1 MMRLLLAI
9 LLAAPVAAGDAGAVA
24 AAFAAADRAAAAADA
39 VPTPTA
45 TAAPTPAPAPT
56 ATPTATPTPTADTD
70 TDAAARL
77 GAALARL
84 ERLAGDFTQRTTDA
98 DGHEDEP
105 SSGSFMLQRPAFLRW
120 QVAMPWP
127 SLLIGDGR
135 QILFYDEG
143 LAQMTVRD
151 WDANPHSNPALVLLG
166 GAQLGRHFAV
176 RLVRGVWHL
185 RPLDDG
191 GWVTEIR
198 LRLDGRGLPQL
209 LQLHDS
215 LGQVQSIQFTNVR
228 RPANA
233 LDGSHFRFAPP
244 PGTAVSRERS
254 VDSAAPV
261 P

>member
-1 MMRLLLAI
+1 MVPLLFALLLAGA
-9 LLAAPVAAGDAGAVA
+9 AAP
-24 AAFAAADRAAAAADA
+24 ADA
-39 VPTPTA
+39 
-45 TAAPTPAPAPT
+45 
-56 ATPTATPTPTADTD
+56 
-70 TDAAARL
+70 DAAAQL

-84 ERLAGDFTQRTTDA
+84 ERLEGDFVQRTVDA

-105 SSGSFMLQRPAFLRW
+105 SGGSFMLQRPSFLRW
-120 QVAMPWP
+120 QVETPWP

-135 QILFYDEG
+135 RILLYDEG
-143 LAQMTVRD
+143 LEQMTVRD

-166 GAQLGRHFAV
+166 GAELGRHFEV

-185 RPLDDG
+185 RPLDDAS
-191 GWVTEIR
+191 WVAEIR

-215 LGQVQSIQFTNVR
+215 LGQVQSIRFRNVR
-228 RPANA
+228 VPEEAI
-233 LDGSHFRFAPP
+233 DGRHFRFVPP